1 MTWKLLLTLWS
12 LSPTPCFFV
21 FCTHSPPIMDCQE
34 NEYWDQWGRCVTC
47 QLCGPGQELSK
58 VSSPSQDNFFRYIF
72 GTILVIERVHDW
84 DSQPHLWLIQF
95 SWPNT
100 ESKDYD
106 NNSHG
111 SSRKSTWQDQGQRRV
126 HKITGCFKRMCA
138 LQWPRK
144 TCFRAICPLRQGPPT
159 WSSEIGK
166 EENSGGWGGASILK
180 LFRPG
185 LRGGELERV

>member
-1 MTWKLLLTLWS
+1 
-12 LSPTPCFFV
+12 
-21 FCTHSPPIMDCQE
+21 MDCQE

-58 VSSPSQDNFFRYIF
+58 VSSPSHDRFFCYIL

-84 DSQPHLWLIQF
+84 DSQAHLRLIQF
-95 SWPNT
+95 SRLNT

-106 NNSHG
+106 NSSHG

-126 HKITGCFKRMCA
+126 HEITGYLKRMCA
-138 LQWPRK
+138 LHWPRK
-144 TCFRAICPLRQGPPT
+144 TSIRAICPLRQGPPT
-159 WSSEIGK
+159 WGSESGK
-166 EENSGGWGGASILK
+166 EENSGGGGAASILK
-180 LFRPG
+180 LFRVG